1 MRKIEEIC
9 NDIKELTSKYMWM
22 VGEESYQ
29 RNCLLQEIIDVVNSN
44 TNWILCK
51 DRLPTKTDCLHYD
64 DLTMEH
70 FDCFWVTMLQNN
82 CGLTYS
88 TRMCYRPER
97 NLWYRNGSDMS
108 GVDASKI
115 IAWMPLVVPNPY
127 KINEVN

>member
-9 NDIKELTSKYMWM
+9 YDIKELTSRYMWM
-22 VGEESYQ
+22 DGEESYQ
-29 RNCLLQEIIDVVNSN
+29 RDCLLQEITDIVNSK

-51 DRLPTKTDCLHYD
+51 DRLPNEKDCLYFD
-64 DLTMEH
+64 NFVKEH
-70 FDCFWVTMLQNN
+70 FDCFWVTILQNSH
-82 CGLTYS
+82 GLTYA

-97 NLWYRNGSDMS
+97 NLWYRNGSNMS